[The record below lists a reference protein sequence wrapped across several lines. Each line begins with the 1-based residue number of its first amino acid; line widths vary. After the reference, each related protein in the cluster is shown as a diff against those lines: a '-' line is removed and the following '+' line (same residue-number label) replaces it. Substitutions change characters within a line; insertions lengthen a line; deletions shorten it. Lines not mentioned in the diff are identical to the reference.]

1 MTGAELWTT
10 AAVFGPLLAALVAL
24 GGRPWTLKAGLALGS
39 GTALAGSLGLWVEV
53 TRQGP
58 VRHLLGGWGAPLGI
72 ELWADGFSVAMLTVT
87 AVVGAAVS
95 LYSLSYFGDLSELD
109 AGASP
114 AGRAARY
121 FAPLWLLLWAALNG
135 IYLSAD
141 LFNLYVSLEI
151 LGLAAAALVTL
162 AVTPKATVAG
172 MRYLIVSLVG
182 SMLFLLGVALLY
194 TEFGTLSLEELA
206 AAAPAGPMAAASL
219 ALMTVGMAAKTA
231 LFPLHAWLPPA
242 HAGAPAPASALL
254 SAVVVKGS
262 FFILVRLW
270 FAVYGGASDGGLL
283 LMGGLGAA
291 AILWGSVLALRQRS
305 LKRVIAYSTV
315 AQLGYLFIM
324 FPLLAPEGLGAGGAS
339 GPASPEWSDDAWTG
353 GILLAL
359 SHALAKAA
367 MFMAAGNMTYAV
379 ARDALRDIS
388 GVAHRLPMS
397 FLAFGLGGL
406 SLAGLPPSAGFVGK
420 WLLLREAISAGG
432 WFWVAIITIGGLL
445 TIAYVLMVLRHA
457 LDLKASS
464 GDFRPVPKRMEWAAL
479 LLALAAATLGVR
491 ATETFQILL
500 QGGVTPWS

>member
-1 MTGAELWTT
+1 MSGAELWTT
-10 AAVFGPLLAALVAL
+10 MAVFGPLLASLVAL
-24 GGRPWTLKAGLALGS
+24 GGRPVHLRAGLALGS
-39 GTALAGSLGLWVEV
+39 ATALAGGVGLWREV
-53 TRQGP
+53 ALEGP

-72 ELWADGFSVAMLTVT
+72 ELWADGFSVVMLTVT
-87 AVVGAAVS
+87 AFVGAAVS

-109 AGASP
+109 PDESP

-121 FAPLWLLLWAALNG
+121 FSPLWLLLWSALNG

-141 LFNLYVSLEI
+141 LFNLYVTLEI

-162 AVTPKATVAG
+162 AVTPRATVAG

-194 TEFGTLSLEELA
+194 TEYGTLALQELA
-206 AAAPAGPMAAASL
+206 EIAPSGPIAATSL
-219 ALMTVGMAAKTA
+219 ALMTTGMLAKTA
-231 LFPLHAWLPPA
+231 LFPLHGWLPPA

-262 FFILVRLW
+262 FFIVVRLW
-270 FAVYGGASDGGLL
+270 FAVYGGGSEPGLL
-283 LMGGLGAA
+283 VLGGLGAA
-291 AILWGSVLALRQRS
+291 AILWGSILALRQRS
-305 LKRVIAYSTV
+305 LKRLIAYSTV
-315 AQLGYLFIM
+315 AQLGYLFVM
-324 FPLLAPEGLGAGGAS
+324 FPLLAPEGLG
-339 GPASPEWSDDAWTG
+339 GPEPVWSDDAWTG

-367 MFMAAGNMTYAV
+367 MFLAAGNMSYAV
-379 ARDALRDIS
+379 ARDQLRDIA

-420 WLLLREAISAGG
+420 WLLLREALESGG
-432 WFWVAIITIGGLL
+432 WFWVAIITVGGLL

-457 LDLKASS
+457 LDLEASEGS
-464 GDFRPVPKRMEWAAL
+464 FRHVPARMEWAAL
-479 LLALAAATLGVR
+479 VLALGAAGLGIR
-491 ATETFQILL
+491 ATETFRILL
-500 QGGVTPWS
+500 EGGVQPW